1 MKYIK
6 GIIFDLDGV
15 ICHTDKYHYL
25 SWKKVADELDIE
37 FDENINNRLRGV
49 SRMESLEI
57 ILEKSSKNYNDYEKN
72 QIAEKKNSIYR
83 QYLMTMTND
92 DISKDVRDTLC
103 LLKEKGYCLA
113 IGSSS
118 KNAKL
123 ILEKTLLL
131 DMFDAI
137 SDGTNI
143 THSKPNPEVFLEA
156 AKMLNLSPNDCIV
169 VEDAVSGIIA
179 GNNAG
184 MCTVAIGD
192 ASNSKMAAYD
202 IEKLSDIISIIE
214 KE

>member
-25 SWKKVADELDIE
+25 SWKKVADELGIE
-37 FDENINNRLRGV
+37 FDEKINNRLRGV

-57 ILEKSSKNYNDYEKN
+57 ILEKSVKSFNDYEKN

-83 QYLMTMTND
+83 QYLMTMTPN
-92 DISKDVRDTLC
+92 DISRDVHDTLY
-103 LLKEKGYCLA
+103 LLRDKGYYLA

-123 ILEKTLLL
+123 ILEKTQLLNV
-131 DMFDAI
+131 FDAI

-143 THSKPNPEVFLEA
+143 THSKPDSEVFLKA
-156 AKMLNLSPNDCIV
+156 AEMLNLPPNNCMV
-169 VEDAVSGIIA
+169 VEDAISGIIA
-179 GNNAG
+179 GNNAK
-184 MCTVAIGD
+184 MITIAIGD
-192 ASNSKMAAYD
+192 ANNSEIATHN
-202 IEKLSDIISIIE
+202 IEKLSDIISILE
-214 KE
+214 N